1 MNQKIDAVRTTTTT
15 SPLAACQ
22 PDDAHRNE
30 KKSPTSNE
38 RVEILTEAECREL
51 VDRHHFGRFAFV
63 DYVGV
68 LPSIIPVNYL
78 LDDDK
83 IVIRTDAGSKLSAA
97 LRGAPVAF
105 EVDGVDETRQVGW
118 SVVVRGRA
126 EEVADEDQL
135 AELRQT
141 PLLAWHPGP
150 VARYVRIN
158 ASQVIGRRIKI
169 ADIHPDWWG

>member
-1 MNQKIDAVRTTTTT
+1 M
-15 SPLAACQ
+15 
-22 PDDAHRNE
+22 
-30 KKSPTSNE
+30 SNK
-38 RVEILTEAECREL
+38 RVDILTTAECREL
-51 VDRHHFGRFAFV
+51 LDRHHFGRLGFIGS
-63 DYVGV
+63 VGV

-83 IVIRTDAGSKLSAA
+83 VVIRTDAGSKLNTA

-105 EVDGVDETRQVGW
+105 EVDCVDETHEVGW

-126 EEVADEDQL
+126 EEVTDEDKL

-150 VARYVRIN
+150 KPRYVRIN
-158 ASQVIGRRIKI
+158 ASQVSGRRIRV
-169 ADIHPDWWG
+169 ADIPSNWWG

>member
-1 MNQKIDAVRTTTTT
+1 MPRTAGPP
-15 SPLAACQ
+15 SLRPVCLLGL
-22 PDDAHRNE
+22 R
-30 KKSPTSNE
+30 
-38 RVEILTEAECREL
+38 
-51 VDRHHFGRFAFV
+51 
-63 DYVGV
+63 GV

-83 IVIRTDAGSKLSAA
+83 VVIRTDAGSKLAAA

-126 EEVADEDQL
+126 EELTDEDKL

-150 VARYVRIN
+150 GDAITIDRRRLGAPAR
-158 ASQVIGRRIKI
+158 VI
-169 ADIHPDWWG
+169 

>member
-1 MNQKIDAVRTTTTT
+1 MRQKIDAVRTTTTT

-22 PDDAHRNE
+22 PDDTHRNE
-30 KKSPTSNE
+30 KRSPMSNA
-38 RVEILTEAECREL
+38 RVEILTVAECREL
-51 VDRHHFGRFAFV
+51 LDRHHFGRFAFV

-83 IVIRTDAGSKLSAA
+83 VVIRTDAGSKLAAA

-105 EVDGVDETRQVGW
+105 EVDGVDETHQVGW

-126 EEVADEDQL
+126 EEVTDEDQL

-150 VARYVRIN
+150 TARYVRIN
-158 ASQVIGRRIKI
+158 TSQVIGRRIKI

>member
-1 MNQKIDAVRTTTTT
+1 MRQKIDAVRTTTTT

-22 PDDAHRNE
+22 PDDTHRNE
-30 KKSPTSNE
+30 KRSPMSNE

-51 VDRHHFGRFAFV
+51 LDRHHFGRFGFV

-83 IVIRTDAGSKLSAA
+83 VVIRTDAGSKLAAA
-97 LRGAPVAF
+97 LRGAPVAL

-126 EEVADEDQL
+126 EEVTDEYQL

-150 VARYVRIN
+150 VPRYVRIN
-158 ASQVIGRRIKI
+158 PSQVIGRRINI
-169 ADIHPDWWG
+169 ADLPSNWWG